1 MATVC
6 GSNQID
12 SNLSGL
18 AYAEEECLKLLPG
31 VDGVDAVWRGM
42 EPNSYD
48 TFGADITNTARSPI
62 NASRQKKKG
71 SVVDLDASGGLNSDV
86 TKSNMIRLFQGFTF
100 ADAREL
106 ASSAPINGTQIAITA
121 VDDTTGYTAAAGL
134 AVFKA
139 GDIVMASGFGLP
151 VNNGVKIVTA
161 ATAIGVVAAGLADE
175 AAPPA
180 SAKITCV
187 GKVGVASDLAFSF
200 ANGLASLTSTSGAMP
215 FANALPG
222 SWVFI
227 GGDVANSKFV
237 NNVGYARIKTASLQ
251 ALTFDQTTF
260 NPVTEAG
267 AGKSIQLFMGTVVRN
282 EKDPDLIKRRSYQF
296 ERTLGKDAA
305 GTQSEYLI
313 GAVANMFTL
322 NMAQAALLNA
332 DLSFI
337 ACDKISRTGLEG
349 LKAGV
354 RVDAHGEEAYNT
366 TSDLYRSRLVIHN
379 PTDPNATALFGYV
392 TDASIEINNNAA
404 PSKALGVLGAFDITV
419 GDFEVSG
426 SITAYFTTVEATRA
440 IRNNEDVCWYN
451 IFAAGNAGM
460 IFDIPQL
467 TLGGGSLN
475 VEKDA
480 PITIPIDHNGAE
492 SEFGNTLLA
501 QFFEY
506 LPNSAMPKV
515 A

>member
-18 AYAEEECLKLLPG
+18 SYAEEECLKLLPG
-31 VDGVDAVWRGM
+31 IDGVDAKWYGL

-71 SVVDLDASGGLNSDV
+71 SVVDLDASGGFNSDV
-86 TKSNMIRLFQGFTF
+86 TKSNMVRMFQGFAF
-100 ADAREL
+100 ADAREQ
-106 ASSAPINGTQIAITA
+106 ASSAPINGTQITITD
-121 VDDTTGYTAAAGL
+121 VDDVLGYAADAGL
-134 AVFKA
+134 DIFKV

-151 VNNGVKIVTA
+151 VNNGVKLVTA
-161 ATAIGVVAAGLADE
+161 VSATEIAVAGLADE
-175 AAPPA
+175 IAPPA
-180 SAKITCV
+180 GAKITCV
-187 GKVGVASDLAFSF
+187 GKSAIAGDLSFTF
-200 ANGLASLTSTSGAMP
+200 ANGLASLVSASGAMP
-215 FANALPG
+215 FATALPG
-222 SWVFI
+222 VWVFI
-227 GGDVANSKFV
+227 GGDVANSKFAS
-237 NNVGYARIKTASLQ
+237 NIGYARIKTASLQ

-260 NPVTEAG
+260 DPVTEAG
-267 AGKSIQLFMGTVVRN
+267 VGKSIQLFMGTVVRN
-282 EKDPDLIKRRSYQF
+282 EKDPDLIKRRSYQL
-296 ERTLGKDAA
+296 ERTLGKDQA
-305 GTQSEYLI
+305 GIQSEYLI
-313 GAVANMFTL
+313 GAVANMFTI

-332 DLSFI
+332 DLSFT

-349 LKAGV
+349 LKVGT
-354 RVDAHGEEAYNT
+354 RIDALGEEAYNT

-379 PTDPNATALFGYV
+379 DTDPNASALFGYV

-404 PSKALGVLGAFDITV
+404 PSKGLGVLGAFDITV

-440 IRNNEDVCWYN
+440 IRDNSDVCWYN
-451 IFAAGNAGM
+451 IFAAGNGGM
-460 IFDIPQL
+460 ILDVPQL

-492 SEFGNTLLA
+492 SDFGNTLLA
-501 QFFEY
+501 EFFEY

-515 A
+515 V